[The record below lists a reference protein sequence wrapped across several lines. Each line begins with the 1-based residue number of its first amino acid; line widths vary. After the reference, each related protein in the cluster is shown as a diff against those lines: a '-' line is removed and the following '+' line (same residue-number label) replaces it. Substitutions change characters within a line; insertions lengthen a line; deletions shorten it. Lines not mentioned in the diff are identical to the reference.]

1 MPRHAES
8 AAAGGASSARARD
21 YAGYYGAPVDSAAR
35 ERRLWWGPAIL
46 LWLALSAV
54 GWAILFGIGW
64 AVLQVF

>member
-8 AAAGGASSARARD
+8 AAVSGASPATAHD
-21 YAGYYGAPVDSAAR
+21 YPEYYGAPSGPASR
-35 ERRLWWGPAIL
+35 EKRLGWGPAIL
-46 LWLALSAV
+46 LWLALAAV